1 MKLETNTTINGTVV
15 DYVGKV
21 DKLKVFSTELDIDTT
36 LYFVNE
42 QDIVVSTLKID
53 TEMGQG
59 VGYVS
64 ELILR
69 KV

>member
-1 MKLETNTTINGTVV
+1 MNLETNTTISGTVV
-15 DYVGKV
+15 NYLGKV
-21 DKLKVFSTELDIDTT
+21 DRLRVFSSKLDIDTT

-42 QDIVVSTLKID
+42 HDKAVSIIKID